1 MHSLFS
7 RSHFSGKLIARRAAP
22 AAVFVVVL
30 ASLVASPTCAQ
41 ADDASSDAALS
52 GSSDLSS
59 EALAN
64 DTGPFPG
71 SDPSASALIARAR
84 ARHHDGR
91 IVASVACV
99 RESFLAG
106 RDTLRGEWESGRVTG
121 ERRLTLR
128 GADDAF
134 EWWSRADGGEQWRRE
149 GERGQLRRL
158 PPHSRKK
165 PSFTQDVSYDDLA
178 RLPYG
183 YFEGHRSARRVSE
196 TDSTVVVNL
205 VPGGTLAALYSTLE
219 VTLGRADG
227 LPRRIV
233 FHGVGGRP
241 SKTLVVSRYHAAP
254 DGVFP
259 AELVFASADGL
270 SRTTLRFT
278 PEGSQLAK
286 DKVDAGPR
294 SGAGAAGAAGI
305 KAPRF
310 AEPRWEPRDRSRE

>member
-1 MHSLFS
+1 MLSLFS
-7 RSHFSGKLIARRAAP
+7 RSHFSGKLIARRAVPVAG
-22 AAVFVVVL
+22 FVLVL
-30 ASLVASPTCAQ
+30 ASLVSSLTFAQ

-64 DTGPFPG
+64 DTGPLPG
-71 SDPSASALIARAR
+71 NDPSASALIARAR

-91 IVASVACV
+91 MLATLTTV
-99 RESFLAG
+99 RESFLTG
-106 RDTLRGEWESGRVTG
+106 RDTLRGEWESGRVVG
-121 ERRLTLR
+121 ERRLALR
-128 GADDAF
+128 GVDDAF
-134 EWWSRADGGEQWRRE
+134 EWWSRTDGGEQWRRE

-165 PSFTQDVSYDDLA
+165 PSFTPDVSYDDLA

-183 YFEGHRSARRVSE
+183 YFEGYRSVRRMSE
-196 TDSTVVVNL
+196 TDSTVLLNL
-205 VPGGTLAALYSTLE
+205 VPGGTLAALYSSLD

-227 LPRRIV
+227 LPRRIS
-233 FHGVGGRP
+233 FNGVGGRP

-254 DGVFP
+254 GGVFP

-270 SRTTLRFT
+270 SRTILRFT
-278 PEGSQLAK
+278 PLNSEPAK
-286 DKVDAGPR
+286 DKVDAPPR
-294 SGAGAAGAAGI
+294 GAAGVGS
-305 KAPRF
+305 PRF